1 MRRAI
6 PDHVQDHFSK
16 SGIDRMPVGAPIGTD
31 RIHLHRAAYG
41 RCVCDLDNGIP
52 KIRAGFVIP
61 ESGVQHPHRTAIQ
74 RTKRIP
80 LKTLALPQGLQQPLR
95 RRLSDGV
102 SHGRNSAGKPPL

>member
-16 SGIDRMPVGAPIGTD
+16 SGIDRMPVGAPISTD

-61 ESGVQHPHRTAIQ
+61 ESGVQHPH
-74 RTKRIP
+74 
-80 LKTLALPQGLQQPLR
+80 
-95 RRLSDGV
+95 
-102 SHGRNSAGKPPL
+102 